1 MSDTP
6 DPKEAIT
13 DELSD
18 QVDVGSLVKGES
30 VGDQVDGQSLGRSF
44 GESVGALAGRKL
56 GRVAA
61 GQLLSKLPFQG
72 SDDENPSLLGRLAS
86 AFVVALGKTL
96 RKPQFRD
103 PIESSLREY
112 VEKRE
117 STETLDD
124 AKETTEEV
132 VESLGEG
139 EDEDGES
146 DEKESDEK
154 KSDEKESDEKKS
166 DEKESDEG
174 GTDAADVDLNPDDV
188 QAIREE
194 TYRELLETMDYSE
207 LQSVAKEVDV
217 KANLGR
223 DEMVDAIVEQFN
235 DGEEDEAADAE
246 DGEEGEGANENGTGD
261 EE

>member
-30 VGDQVDGQSLGRSF
+30 VGDQVDGESLGRSF

-124 AKETTEEV
+124 AKKTTEEV
-132 VESLGEG
+132 VESLGED
-139 EDEDGES
+139 EDEDEES
-146 DEKESDEK
+146 DEKESDEG
-154 KSDEKESDEKKS
+154 DTDKED
-166 DEKESDEG
+166 
-174 GTDAADVDLNPDDV
+174 TDAADVDLNPDDV

-235 DGEEDEAADAE
+235 DGEEDEAADA
-246 DGEEGEGANENGTGD
+246 DGEEGDDTDENDTGD

>member
-146 DEKESDEK
+146 DEKESDE
-154 KSDEKESDEKKS
+154 
-166 DEKESDEG
+166 G

-235 DGEEDEAADAE
+235 NGEEDEAADAK
-246 DGEEGEGANENGTGD
+246 DGEEGDDTDENDTAD

>member
-146 DEKESDEK
+146 DEKK
-154 KSDEKESDEKKS
+154 SDEKKS

>member
-30 VGDQVDGQSLGRSF
+30 VGDQVDGESLGRSF

-56 GRVAA
+56 GSLAA
-61 GQLLSKLPFQG
+61 GRLRSKLPFRSG
-72 SDDENPSLLGRLAS
+72 DDESQSLLGRLAS

-112 VEKRE
+112 AEKRE
-117 STETLDD
+117 ATETLDD

-132 VESLGEG
+132 VESLGED
-139 EDEDGES
+139 EDEGEES
-146 DEKESDEK
+146 DEKE
-154 KSDEKESDEKKS
+154 S

-246 DGEEGEGANENGTGD
+246 DGEEGDGTDENDTGD

>member
-30 VGDQVDGQSLGRSF
+30 VGDQVDGESLGRSF

-56 GRVAA
+56 GRLVV
-61 GQLLSKLPFQG
+61 GRLLSKLPLQG
-72 SDDENPSLLGRLAS
+72 GDDENPSLLRRLAS
-86 AFVVALGKTL
+86 ALAVALGKTL
-96 RKPQFRD
+96 SQPKFRD

-112 VEKRE
+112 VENRE
-117 STETLDD
+117 AAETLDD
-124 AKETTEEV
+124 AKETAEQVAETLDEEDEAEETTEE
-132 VESLGEG
+132 
-139 EDEDGES
+139 
-146 DEKESDEK
+146 
-154 KSDEKESDEKKS
+154 
-166 DEKESDEG
+166 ESDEG
-174 GTDAADVDLNPDDV
+174 DVEEGSDEDDTEDEEEAEGDAEEGSTDASDVNLNPDDV

-207 LQSVAKEVDV
+207 LQSVAKEVGV

-223 DEMVDAIVEQFN
+223 DDMVDAIVEQFN
-235 DGEEDEAADAE
+235 DDSESDDDGDEAEGADEEDE
-246 DGEEGEGANENGTGD
+246 
-261 EE
+261 